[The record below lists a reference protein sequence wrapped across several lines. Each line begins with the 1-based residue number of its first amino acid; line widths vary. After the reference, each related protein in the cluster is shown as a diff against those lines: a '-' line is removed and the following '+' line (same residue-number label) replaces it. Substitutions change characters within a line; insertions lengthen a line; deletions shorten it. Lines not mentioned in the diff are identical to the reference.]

1 MSNIRQY
8 LADAQ
13 RAANESFSNADGFI
27 DDVNFTGDDFFN
39 NMGGLSGMMRADGA
53 PSAPTSQPYII
64 NITSTSGAAVPNFE
78 VLGSYEFI
86 NNSGF
91 TAGGDLVIG
100 SITISSG
107 IANINYREML
117 YQFMNN
123 PYSTGLTYI
132 QSSTA
137 GQVLE
142 TLSVNTRDANG
153 NEAQKTLVP
162 TIDPYQQQSD
172 IIALKYPYRIDGF
185 TKIIIRSILASSTV
199 KLYFYP
205 ADNIN
210 LARGLAGRPVSKQ
223 FGNPGIVRNQTV
235 VLK

>member
-39 NMGGLSGMMRADGA
+39 NMGGMSGMMRADGA

-86 NNSGF
+86 NNAGF

>member
-39 NMGGLSGMMRADGA
+39 MGGMGGMMRADGA

-64 NITSTSGAAVPNFE
+64 NITSTSGAAVNNFE

-86 NNSGF
+86 NNTGF
-91 TAGGDLVIG
+91 TSGGDLVIG

-107 IANINYREML
+107 IANITYREML

-123 PYSTGLTYI
+123 PYSVGLTYI

-142 TLSVNTRDANG
+142 TLSLNTRDANG

-172 IIALKYPYRIDGF
+172 IIALKFPYRIDGF
-185 TKIIIRSILASSTV
+185 TKMILRSVLASSTV